1 MVNGLWDAD
10 PFLQPVTREPLSAPQ
25 LAKIKATMYCRSSHD
40 SLFGL
45 ISGMAVMALSLL
57 LMKK

>member
-1 MVNGLWDAD
+1 MGYGTQIPYCN
-10 PFLQPVTREPLSAPQ
+10 LSPESRYPPPQ
-25 LAKIKATMYCRSSHD
+25 LAKIKATMYCRSSDD